1 MVVGEILDIER
12 LKGYLDLIIK
22 RNAEKHNLI
31 GWVLAKDIQRR
42 KLLEI
47 SNKYSPAMTQAI
59 LLETVCEQLPIF
71 IEPGQIFTGTE
82 EDAFSAS
89 YALINPAF
97 RIESFEG
104 YNDEMTF
111 YDDVKPGSK
120 IADIEVTAQM
130 VKDNREFWSKH
141 PSVAKIRDIYKKT
154 GNQTKEAVY
163 FVERVTGHTIPGF
176 EGALEEG
183 LEYKISELIQQKKKF
198 PAKSDYFDSMIKT
211 LQAAITLADRY
222 GKLAEQ
228 KYEQEKDPARKKEL
242 KLIEKTCY
250 KIPRQGAENLYE
262 ALQSYILLWQVMN
275 LEQLPNP
282 YAFSVGNLDRIM
294 QPYYKG
300 ARISKKLAVQLI
312 RHFLVFFEVGDR
324 DWAISQNIMV
334 GGSDVKG
341 NDLSNDM
348 TYIILEAYHQSNRPQ
363 PNFSVK
369 THPHTP
375 LEFYRAISKF
385 MFNFGHSSPS
395 FLDDVVVFS
404 ALKKKGI
411 AEEDLTE
418 YAIAGCQEPLIKGRE
433 NGNTTNSWLNLA
445 KVLEISLNNG
455 CSSITGEK
463 LGPSYKEL
471 GLEENP
477 FSSFVETKKIY
488 YRYLDYFIE
497 KMIQSGNK
505 CTEAL
510 SLLPVPFASFFMGG
524 GETGIDMR
532 DCDSSSPGTKYN
544 ASGCLIHGLGVT
556 ADSLTV
562 IKYFFDANFKIEF
575 SLNDLITS
583 LKRNFEGFEE
593 LRNIVQKVPKFGNNI
608 PYADKE
614 TVELAKIV
622 SEKINRQKNPFGK
635 NFTADWSS
643 PSTNL
648 LYGYWT
654 GATPDGRGARED
666 LSFGLDPSTGMA
678 TGGLLTRILS
688 QSKLDYEIMTGGSA
702 VAMSVNP
709 DNIRVMNLKQ
719 KAQYLKDIISAIF
732 NYSAEGKGQGLGYVY
747 FNVFSSEQLLGVAEH
762 PEKYPYPVIVRIH
775 GQYGDARKLSP
786 DILKKDII
794 PRLDS
799 GSVSF

>member
-1 MVVGEILDIER
+1 MLKEVLDIER
-12 LKGYLDLIIK
+12 LKEYLDLIIK
-22 RNAEKHNLI
+22 RNAEKQNLI

-47 SNKYSPAMTQAI
+47 SDKYFPAMTQAI
-59 LLETVCEQLPIF
+59 LLESVCEQLPIF
-71 IEPGQIFTGTE
+71 IEPGQIFAGTE

-97 RIESFEG
+97 RIESFQG
-104 YNDEMTF
+104 YNDEMAF
-111 YDDVKPGSK
+111 YDDVKPNDK
-120 IADIEVTAQM
+120 IADIEVTEQM
-130 VKDNREFWSKH
+130 IEDNRKFWSKH
-141 PSVAKIRDIYKKT
+141 PSVAKIREIYKDT
-154 GNQTKEAVY
+154 GNQTREAVY

-176 EGALEEG
+176 EEALEKG
-183 LEYKISELIQQKKKF
+183 LKNIIVELKEKKRRF
-198 PAKSDYFDSMIKT
+198 PAKSDYFNSMIKT
-211 LQAAITLADRY
+211 LQSAIILADRY
-222 GKLAEQ
+222 CKLAWQ
-228 KYEQEKDPARKKEL
+228 RSEQEKDPTRKKEL
-242 KLIEKTCY
+242 QLIAKTCH
-250 KIPRQGAENLYE
+250 KVPGQGVENLYE

-294 QPYYKG
+294 QPYYK
-300 ARISKKLAVQLI
+300 RNKISKKLAVQLV
-312 RHFLVFFEVGDR
+312 RHFLAFFEVGDR

-334 GGSDVKG
+334 GGSEVKG

-369 THPHTP
+369 IHSHTP
-375 LEFYRAISKF
+375 FKFYQAISKF

-395 FLDDVVVFS
+395 FLNDIAVFS
-404 ALKKKGI
+404 ALKKKGVT
-411 AEEDLTE
+411 EEDLKD
-418 YAIAGCQEPLIKGRE
+418 YAIAGCQEPLIKGKE
-433 NGNTTNSWLNLA
+433 TGNTTNSWLNLA
-445 KVLEISLNNG
+445 KVLEISLNDG
-455 CSSITGEK
+455 YSLITGEK
-463 LGPSYKEL
+463 LGPSYEEL

-477 FSSFVETKKIY
+477 FTSFTETKKIF
-488 YRYLDYFIE
+488 YRYLDYFIM
-497 KMIQSGNK
+497 KMIKAANE

-510 SLLPVPFASFFMGG
+510 SLLPVPFVSFFMGG

-532 DCDSSSPGTKYN
+532 DCNSGLGTKYN
-544 ASGCLIHGLGVT
+544 ASGCLIHGLGTT

-562 IKYFFDANFKIEF
+562 IKYLFDSESKIEF
-575 SLNDLITS
+575 SLNDLTTA
-583 LKRNFEGFEE
+583 LKRNYEGFEK
-593 LRNIVQKVPKFGNNI
+593 LRNIIQKVPKFGNNI

-614 TVELAKIV
+614 AVELVKIV

-635 NFTADWSS
+635 NFAADWSS

-654 GATPDGRGARED
+654 GATSDGRGARED

-678 TGGLLTRILS
+678 TSGLLTRILS

-702 VAMSVNP
+702 VAMSINP
-709 DNIRVMNLKQ
+709 NNIKGMNLKQ
-719 KAQYLKDIISAIF
+719 KAQYLKDIISAVF
-732 NYSAEGKGQGLGYVY
+732 NYSLEGKGQGLGYVY
-747 FNVFSSEQLLGVAEH
+747 FNVFSSEQLLDVAEH
-762 PEKYPYPVIVRIH
+762 PEKYPYSVIVRIH

-794 PRLDS
+794 PRLDP

>member
-1 MVVGEILDIER
+1 VLKEVLDIER
-12 LKGYLDLIIK
+12 LKEYLDLIIK
-22 RNAEKHNLI
+22 RNAEKQNLI

-47 SNKYSPAMTQAI
+47 SDKYFPAMTQAI
-59 LLETVCEQLPIF
+59 LLESVCEQLPIF
-71 IEPGQIFTGTE
+71 IEPGQIFAGTE

-97 RIESFEG
+97 RIESFQG
-104 YNDEMTF
+104 YNDEMAF
-111 YDDVKPGSK
+111 YDDVKPNDK
-120 IADIEVTAQM
+120 IADIEVTEQM
-130 VKDNREFWSKH
+130 IEDNRKFWSKH
-141 PSVAKIRDIYKKT
+141 PSVAKIREIYKDT
-154 GNQTKEAVY
+154 GNQTREAVY

-176 EGALEEG
+176 EEALEKG
-183 LEYKISELIQQKKKF
+183 LKNIIVELKEKKRRF
-198 PAKSDYFDSMIKT
+198 PAKSDYFNSMIKT
-211 LQAAITLADRY
+211 LQSAIILADRY
-222 GKLAEQ
+222 CKLAWQ
-228 KYEQEKDPARKKEL
+228 RSEQEKDPTRKKEL
-242 KLIEKTCY
+242 QLIAKTCH
-250 KIPRQGAENLYE
+250 KVPGQGVENLYE

-294 QPYYKG
+294 QPYYK
-300 ARISKKLAVQLI
+300 RNKISKKLAVQLV
-312 RHFLVFFEVGDR
+312 RHFLAFFEVGDR

-334 GGSDVKG
+334 GGSEVKG

-369 THPHTP
+369 IHSHTP
-375 LEFYRAISKF
+375 FKFYQAISKF

-395 FLDDVVVFS
+395 FLNDIAVFS
-404 ALKKKGI
+404 ALKKKGVT
-411 AEEDLTE
+411 EEDLKD
-418 YAIAGCQEPLIKGRE
+418 YAIAGCQEPLIKGKE
-433 NGNTTNSWLNLA
+433 TGNTTNSWLNLA
-445 KVLEISLNNG
+445 KVLEISLNDG
-455 CSSITGEK
+455 YSLITGEK
-463 LGPSYKEL
+463 LGPSYEEL

-477 FSSFVETKKIY
+477 FTSFTETKKIF
-488 YRYLDYFIE
+488 YRYLDYFIM
-497 KMIQSGNK
+497 KMIKAANE

-510 SLLPVPFASFFMGG
+510 SLLPVPFVSFFMGG

-532 DCDSSSPGTKYN
+532 DCNSGLGTKYN
-544 ASGCLIHGLGVT
+544 ASGCLIHGLGTT

-562 IKYFFDANFKIEF
+562 IKYLFDSESKIEF
-575 SLNDLITS
+575 SLNDLTTA
-583 LKRNFEGFEE
+583 LKRNYEGFEK
-593 LRNIVQKVPKFGNNI
+593 LRNIIQKVPKFGNNI

-614 TVELAKIV
+614 AVELVKIV

-635 NFTADWSS
+635 NFAADWSS

-654 GATPDGRGARED
+654 GATSDGRGARED

-678 TGGLLTRILS
+678 TSGLLTRILS

-702 VAMSVNP
+702 VAMSINP
-709 DNIRVMNLKQ
+709 NNIKGMNLKQ
-719 KAQYLKDIISAIF
+719 KAQYLKDIISAVF
-732 NYSAEGKGQGLGYVY
+732 NYSLEGKGQGLGYVY
-747 FNVFSSEQLLGVAEH
+747 FNVFSSEQLLDVAEH
-762 PEKYPYPVIVRIH
+762 PEKYPYSVIVRIH

-794 PRLDS
+794 PRLDP

>member
-1 MVVGEILDIER
+1 MLVEEILDVER
-12 LKGYLDLIIK
+12 LKEYLDLIIK

-47 SNKYSPAMTQAI
+47 GDKYSPAMTQAI
-59 LLETVCEQLPIF
+59 LLESVCEKIPIF
-71 IEPGQIFTGTE
+71 IEPGQIFAGTE

-97 RIESFEG
+97 SIESFEG
-104 YNDEMTF
+104 YNDEMAF
-111 YDDVKPGSK
+111 YDDVKPNDK
-120 IADIEVTAQM
+120 IADIEVTKQM
-130 VKDNREFWSKH
+130 IEDNRKFWSRH
-141 PSVAKIRDIYKKT
+141 PSVVKIRDIYKET

-176 EGALEEG
+176 EEVLEEG
-183 LEYKISELIQQKKKF
+183 LEYKITELKQQKKKF
-198 PAKSDYFDSMIKT
+198 PAKSDYFNSMIKT
-211 LQAAITLADRY
+211 LHVAITLADRY
-222 GKLAEQ
+222 GKLAGQ
-228 KYEQEKDPARKKEL
+228 KSEQEKDQTRKKEL
-242 KLIEKTCY
+242 QLIAKTCH
-250 KIPRQGAENLYE
+250 KIPHQGAKNLYE
-262 ALQSYILLWQVMN
+262 ALQSYILLWQIMN

-294 QPYYKG
+294 QPYYK
-300 ARISKKLAVQLI
+300 RTKVSKKLAVQLI
-312 RHFLVFFEVGDR
+312 RHFLAFFEVGDR

-375 LEFYRAISKF
+375 FKFYQAISKY

-395 FLDDVVVFS
+395 FLNDVVVFS

-411 AEEDLTE
+411 AEEDLKE
-418 YAIAGCQEPLIKGRE
+418 YAIAGCQEPLIKGKE

-455 CSSITGEK
+455 YSLVTGEK
-463 LGPSYKEL
+463 LGPSYEEL
-471 GLEENP
+471 DLEENP
-477 FSSFVETKKIY
+477 FNSFGETKKVY

-497 KMIQSGNK
+497 KMIQAANK

-510 SLLPVPFASFFMGG
+510 SLLPVPFASLFMGG

-532 DCDSSSPGTKYN
+532 DCNSSLGTKYN
-544 ASGCLIHGLGVT
+544 ASGCLIHGLVTT

-562 IKYFFDANFKIEF
+562 IKYFFDSDSKIIF
-575 SLNDLITS
+575 SLNDLITA
-583 LKRNFEGFEE
+583 LKRNFEGFEK
-593 LRNIVQKVPKFGNNI
+593 LRNIIQKVPKFGNNI
-608 PYADKE
+608 SYTDKE
-614 TVELAKIV
+614 AVELTKIV

-635 NFTADWSS
+635 NFAADWSS

-648 LYGYWT
+648 LYGCWT
-654 GATPDGRGARED
+654 GATPDGREARED

-678 TGGLLTRILS
+678 TNGLLTRILS
-688 QSKLDYEIMTGGSA
+688 QSKLDYEIITGGSA
-702 VAMSVNP
+702 VAMSINP
-709 DNIRVMNLKQ
+709 QGIKGLNLKE

-732 NYSAEGKGQGLGYVY
+732 GYSPSVEGKGLGYVY
-747 FNVFSSEQLLGVAEH
+747 FNVFSFEQLLDVAEH

-794 PRLDS
+794 PRLDP